1 MESEIGTVQPI
12 DIEREMRSA
21 YLDYAMSVIVS
32 RALPDARDG
41 LKPVQRRILYA
52 MQDLGLRPDR
62 AYKKSA
68 RIVGD
73 VLGKYHPHG
82 DSAVYSAMARM
93 AQDFSLRY
101 PVVDGHGNF
110 GSIDGDSPAAMR
122 YTEARLAEIAMELL
136 EDIDKGTVDWTDN
149 FDGSLEEPEVLPAR
163 LPNLLVNGSAGI
175 AVGMATNIPPHN
187 LNEVC
192 DAIAYLIDH
201 WNTPDVVTLDDL
213 MFRVKGPDFPT
224 GGVIVGRDGITQ
236 AYATGKGRI
245 TVRAKARIEE
255 MQGGRH
261 RIVVTEI
268 PYQLNKTTL
277 LERIAKLVRSDRL
290 MSISDLRDESDRRGL
305 RIIIEL
311 KRGTQPRKAL
321 NRLFKYT
328 PLQTTFGVQMMAIV
342 DREPQLLSLK
352 RALQRYV
359 EHRRNV
365 LTRRTRY
372 ELEKAEHRA
381 HILQGLLT
389 ALDHLDAVIQTIR
402 ESQDVATARERLID
416 RFSLTE
422 EQAEA
427 ILDMPLRR
435 LAALERKKI
444 EDEYAEL
451 TQRIAELEDLLA
463 SPKKILEL
471 IKQDLAELKE
481 TYGDER
487 RTRIVLGDAAL
498 DEEDLIAEEEV
509 FISITE
515 RGYIKRVP
523 MDVYRTQR
531 RGGRG
536 VIGVDTREEDAVL
549 HFFPAHTLDSILFF
563 SDKGK
568 VYQKRAYEIP
578 GAGRTAEGDLLVGL
592 ISLDADEHITSAI
605 AVSDFGEEG
614 YLTMVTRDGRV
625 KRTVLSEFE
634 SVRPSGLIAIR
645 LQAGPDGR
653 DELGWVRLTRGGQEL
668 ILVTEKGKALRF
680 RESEVRSMGRN
691 ARGVYAIKLTPG
703 DRVVGASIVDPE
715 ADLLIVTS
723 RGYGKRTS
731 LSAFRTQGRNTKGV
745 LCFKGASEGTVAA
758 AGVVHP
764 EDQITF
770 ITSGGIALRTHAREI
785 SRLGR
790 YARGVTI
797 MDLKPGD
804 EIASIA
810 VKTNSEP
817 EAEQEGET
825 NTGGGPELNH
835 GSETAS
841 DAASDTGSE
850 PD

>member
-1 MESEIGTVQPI
+1 
-12 DIEREMRSA
+12 MRSA

-82 DSAVYSAMARM
+82 DSAVYNAMARM

-101 PVVDGHGNF
+101 PLVDGHGNF

-122 YTEARLAEIAMELL
+122 YTEARLGQIATELL
-136 EDIDKGTVDWTDN
+136 QDIDKGTVDWVDN
-149 FDGSLEEPEVLPAR
+149 FDGSLQEPEVLPAR
-163 LPNLLVNGSAGI
+163 IPNLLVNGSAGI

-187 LNEVC
+187 LTEVC
-192 DAIAYLIDH
+192 DAVQHLIDH
-201 WNTPDVVTLDDL
+201 WSSPDEVSLDDL
-213 MFRVKGPDFPT
+213 MAHVKGPDFPT
-224 GGVIVGRDGITQ
+224 GGVIVGREGITQ
-236 AYATGKGRI
+236 AYATGRGRI
-245 TVRAKARIEE
+245 TVRARAEIEE
-255 MQGGRH
+255 MKGGRH

-290 MSISDLRDESDRRGL
+290 TSISDLRDESDRRGL
-305 RIIIEL
+305 SVIIEL

-342 DREPQLLSLK
+342 DNEPQLLSLK

-359 EHRRNV
+359 EHRQEV
-365 LTRRTRY
+365 LIRRTRY
-372 ELEKAEHRA
+372 ELEKAQRRA
-381 HILQGLLT
+381 HILEGLLI

-402 ESQDVATARERLID
+402 ESPDVSTARERLME
-416 RFSLTE
+416 RFTLTE

-435 LAALERKKI
+435 LAALERQKI
-444 EDEYAEL
+444 EDEYEELKAE
-451 TQRIAELEDLLA
+451 IAHLQDLLA
-463 SPKKILEL
+463 SPHKILQL
-471 IKQDLAELKE
+471 IKDDLTELKE

-487 RTRIVLGDAAL
+487 RTHIVRGEAELE
-498 DEEDLIAEEEV
+498 EEDLIAEEEI
-509 FISITE
+509 FISITQ

-536 VIGVDTREEDAVL
+536 VIGVDTREEDEVL

-578 GAGRTAEGDLLVGL
+578 EAGRTAEGDLLVGL
-592 ISLDADEHITSAI
+592 INLDADERITSAV
-605 AVSDFGEEG
+605 AVSDFEEEG
-614 YLTMVTRDGRV
+614 YLTMFTRQGRV

-634 SVRPSGLIAIR
+634 DVRPSGLIAIR
-645 LQAGPDGR
+645 LDDGPSGQ
-653 DELGWVRLTRGGQEL
+653 DELGWVRRTRGEQEL
-668 ILVTEKGKALRF
+668 IIVTEQGKALRF
-680 RESEVRSMGRN
+680 RENEARPMGRN
-691 ARGVYAIKLTPG
+691 AMGVYAIRLEPG
-703 DRVVGASIVDPE
+703 DRVVSASIVNPR
-715 ADLLIVTS
+715 ADLLIVTTK
-723 RGYGKRTS
+723 GYGKRTP
-731 LSAFRTQGRNTKGV
+731 LSAFRTQGRYTKGV
-745 LCFKGASEGTVAA
+745 LCFKGRNGGVVAE
-758 AGVVHP
+758 AGVVRP

-770 ITSGGIALRTHAREI
+770 ITTGGIALRTHAREI

-790 YARGVTI
+790 YSRGVTI

-804 EIASIA
+804 EIASMAIM
-810 VKTNSEP
+810 KESGPESEP
-817 EAEQEGET
+817 ETELEAQ
-825 NTGGGPELNH
+825 PE
-835 GSETAS
+835 
-841 DAASDTGSE
+841 D
-850 PD
+850 

>member
-810 VKTNSEP
+810 VKTNREP

>member
-1 MESEIGTVQPI
+1 MEAEIGTVQPI

-21 YLDYAMSVIVS
+21 YLDYAMSVIIS

-82 DSAVYSAMARM
+82 DSAVYNAMARM

-101 PVVDGHGNF
+101 PLVDGHGNF

-122 YTEARLAEIAMELL
+122 YTEARLDQIATELL
-136 EDIDKGTVDWTDN
+136 QDIDKGTVDWVDN
-149 FDGSLEEPEVLPAR
+149 FDGSLQEPEVLPAR

-187 LNEVC
+187 LTEVC
-192 DAIAYLIDH
+192 DAIALLIDH
-201 WNTPDVVTLDDL
+201 WGNPDEVTLDDL
-213 MFRVKGPDFPT
+213 MAHVKGPDFPT
-224 GGVIVGRDGITQ
+224 GGVIVGREGITQ
-236 AYATGKGRI
+236 TYATGRGRI
-245 TVRAKARIEE
+245 IVRAKTQIEE
-255 MQGGRH
+255 MDGGQH

-290 MSISDLRDESDRRGL
+290 TSISDLRDESDRRGL
-305 RIIIEL
+305 SIIIEL

-328 PLQTTFGVQMMAIV
+328 PLQTTFGAQMMAIV
-342 DREPQLLSLK
+342 DNEPQLLSLK

-359 EHRRNV
+359 DHRRDV
-365 LTRRTRY
+365 LIRRTQY
-372 ELEKAEHRA
+372 ELQKAQRRA
-381 HILQGLLT
+381 HILEGLLT

-402 ESQDVATARERLID
+402 ESPDVSTARERLIE
-416 RFSLTE
+416 RFALTE
-422 EQAEA
+422 MQAEA

-435 LAALERKKI
+435 LAALERQKI

-451 TQRIAELEDLLA
+451 SEEIARLQDLLA
-463 SPKKILEL
+463 SPHKILQL
-471 IKQDLAELKE
+471 IKDDLNDLKE
-481 TYGDER
+481 SYGDER
-487 RTRIVLGDAAL
+487 RTRIIHGDAEL
-498 DEEDLIAEEEV
+498 DEEDLIAEEEI

-536 VIGVDTREEDAVL
+536 VIGVDTREEDEVL

-578 GAGRTAEGDLLVGL
+578 SAGRTAEGDLLVGV
-592 ISLDADEHITSAI
+592 ISLDADERITSAI
-605 AVSDFGEEG
+605 AVSDFEEEG
-614 YLTMVTRDGRV
+614 YLTMFTRHGRV

-634 SVRPSGLIAIR
+634 DVRPSGLIAIR
-645 LQAGPDGR
+645 LEEGPFGQ
-653 DELGWVRLTRGGQEL
+653 DELGWVRRTEGAQEL
-668 ILVTEKGKALRF
+668 IVVTEQGQALRF
-680 RESEVRSMGRN
+680 RENEVRSVGRN
-691 ARGVYAIKLTPG
+691 AKGVYAINLAPG
-703 DRVVGASIVDPE
+703 DQVVSACIVDPK
-715 ADLLIVTS
+715 ADLLTVTTK
-723 RGYGKRTS
+723 GYGKRTP
-731 LSAFRTQGRNTKGV
+731 LSEFRTQGRYTKGV
-745 LCFKGASEGTVAA
+745 LCFRGKNAGGIAA

-770 ITSGGIALRTHAREI
+770 ITAGGIALRTHAKEI

-790 YARGVTI
+790 ATRGVTI

-804 EIASIA
+804 EIASMA
-810 VKTNSEP
+810 VMENDRTTP
-817 EAEQEGET
+817 GE
-825 NTGGGPELNH
+825 E
-835 GSETAS
+835 
-841 DAASDTGSE
+841 D
-850 PD
+850 

>member
-1 MESEIGTVQPI
+1 MEAEIGTVEPI

-82 DSAVYSAMARM
+82 DAAVYNAMARM

-101 PVVDGHGNF
+101 PLVDGHGNF

-122 YTEARLAEIAMELL
+122 YTEARLAESAMELL
-136 EDIDKGTVDWTDN
+136 EDIDKGTIDWVDN
-149 FDGSLEEPEVLPAR
+149 FDGSMEEPEVLPAR
-163 LPNLLVNGSAGI
+163 LPNLLVNGSSGI

-192 DAIAYLIDH
+192 DAIDYLIDH
-201 WNTPDVVTLDDL
+201 WDTPDQVTLDDL
-213 MFRVKGPDFPT
+213 MERVKGPDFPT
-224 GGVIVGRDGITQ
+224 GGVIVGRDGISQ
-236 AYATGKGRI
+236 AYATGRGRI
-245 TVRAKARIEE
+245 TVRARAKIEE
-255 MQGGRH
+255 MGTGRH

-290 MSISDLRDESDRRGL
+290 TSISDLRDESDRRGL
-305 RIIIEL
+305 SIIIEL

-321 NRLFKYT
+321 NRLYKYT
-328 PLQTTFGVQMMAIV
+328 PLQATFGVQMMAIV

-359 EHRRNV
+359 EHRREV
-365 LTRRTRY
+365 IVRRTRY
-372 ELEKAEHRA
+372 ELEKAQRRA
-381 HILQGLLT
+381 HILEGLLI

-402 ESQDVATARERLID
+402 QSPDVGTARERLME

-435 LAALERKKI
+435 LAALERQKI

-451 TQRIAELEDLLA
+451 TKRIAELQDLLA
-463 SPKKILEL
+463 SPHRILQV
-471 IKQDLAELKE
+471 IKDDLADLKE
-481 TYGDER
+481 AYGDER
-487 RTRIVLGDAAL
+487 RTRIMTGDAEL
-498 DEEDLIAEEEV
+498 EEEDLIAEEEV

-536 VIGVDTREEDAVL
+536 VIGVDTREEDEVL

-592 ISLDADEHITSAI
+592 ISLDADEHITSAV
-605 AVSDFGEEG
+605 AVSNFDEEG
-614 YLTMVTRDGRV
+614 YLTMFTREGRV

-634 SVRPSGLIAIR
+634 DVRPSGLIAIR
-645 LQAGPDGR
+645 LEDGPEGQ
-653 DELGWVRLTRGGQEL
+653 DELGWVRRTLGGQEL
-668 ILVTEKGKALRF
+668 IVVTEKGQALRF
-680 RESEVRSMGRN
+680 RENEIRPVGRN
-691 ARGVYAIKLTPG
+691 AMGVYAIKLKPG
-703 DRVVGASIVDPE
+703 DRVVSASIVDPE
-715 ADLLIVTS
+715 ADLLTVTS
-723 RGYGKRTS
+723 RGFGKRTPM
-731 LSAFRTQGRNTKGV
+731 SAFRTQGRYTRGV
-745 LCFKGASEGTVAA
+745 LCFRGANAGMIAA
-758 AGVVHP
+758 AGIVHP

-770 ITSGGIALRTHAREI
+770 ITTGGIALRTRAREI
-785 SRLGR
+785 SRMGR
-790 YARGVTI
+790 ATRGVTI

-804 EIASIA
+804 EIASMA
-810 VKTNSEP
+810 VMRNNEP
-817 EAEQEGET
+817 EAVPEADDVPRPPDSQEARSPTQGEE
-825 NTGGGPELNH
+825 G
-835 GSETAS
+835 
-841 DAASDTGSE
+841 
-850 PD
+850 

>member
-1 MESEIGTVQPI
+1 LEADIGTVQPI
-12 DIEREMRSA
+12 DIEREMRDA

-52 MQDLGLRPDR
+52 MEDLGLRPDR

-82 DSAVYSAMARM
+82 DSAVYNAMARM

-101 PVVDGHGNF
+101 PLVDGHGNF

-122 YTEARLAEIAMELL
+122 YTEARLDQIATELL
-136 EDIDKGTVDWTDN
+136 QDIDKGTVDWIDN

-187 LNEVC
+187 LCEVC
-192 DAIAYLIDH
+192 DATQHLIGH
-201 WNTPDVVTLDDL
+201 WGAPDEVTLDDL
-213 MFRVKGPDFPT
+213 MAHVKGPDFPT

-236 AYATGKGRI
+236 AYATGRGRI
-245 TVRAKARIEE
+245 TVRAKAKIEE
-255 MQGGRH
+255 MDGGRH

-277 LERIAKLVRSDRL
+277 LERIAKLVRADRL
-290 MSISDLRDESDRRGL
+290 TSISDLRDESDRRGL
-305 RIIIEL
+305 SIIIEL
-311 KRGTQPRKAL
+311 KHGTQPRKAL

-342 DREPQLLSLK
+342 DNEPQLLSLK

-359 EHRRNV
+359 EHRRYV
-365 LTRRTRY
+365 LIRRTRH
-372 ELEKAEHRA
+372 ELDKAQRRA
-381 HILQGLLT
+381 HILEGLLT

-402 ESQDVATARERLID
+402 QSPDVSTARERLME
-416 RFSLTE
+416 RFELTE
-422 EQAEA
+422 MQAEA

-435 LAALERKKI
+435 LAALERQKI
-444 EDEYAEL
+444 EEEYAEL
-451 TQRIAELEDLLA
+451 TDQIARLQDLLA
-463 SPKKILEL
+463 SPHKILEL
-471 IKQDLAELKE
+471 IKDDLDDLKD

-487 RTRIVLGDAAL
+487 RTRIVPGDAEL
-498 DEEDLIAEEEV
+498 EEEDLIAEEEV
-509 FISITE
+509 FISITGH
-515 RGYIKRVP
+515 GYIKRVP

-536 VIGVDTREEDAVL
+536 VIGVDTREEDEVL

-578 GAGRTAEGDLLVGL
+578 SAGRTAEGDLLVGL
-592 ISLDADEHITSAI
+592 INLDADERITSAI
-605 AVSDFGEEG
+605 AVSDFEEDG
-614 YLTMVTRDGRV
+614 YLTMFTRHGRV
-625 KRTVLSEFE
+625 KRTLLSEFE
-634 SVRPSGLIAIR
+634 DVRPSGLIAIR
-645 LQAGPDGR
+645 LEDGPSGR
-653 DELGWVRLTRGGQEL
+653 DELGWVRRTRGGQEL
-668 ILVTEKGKALRF
+668 IVVTKKGQALRF
-680 RESEVRSMGRN
+680 RESEVRAIGRAAMGVN
-691 ARGVYAIKLTPG
+691 AIALNPG
-703 DRVVGASIVDPE
+703 DRVVSACVVDPK
-715 ADLLIVTS
+715 ADLLTVTTKA
-723 RGYGKRTS
+723 YGKRTP
-731 LSAFRTQGRNTKGV
+731 LSEFRTQGRYTRGV
-745 LCFKGASEGTVAA
+745 LCYKGEKAGTVAA
-758 AGVVHP
+758 ASVVHP

-770 ITSGGIALRTHAREI
+770 ITAGGIALRTLAREI

-790 YARGVTI
+790 PTRGVMI

-804 EIASIA
+804 EIASMA
-810 VKTNSEP
+810 VM
-817 EAEQEGET
+817 EGDD
-825 NTGGGPELNH
+825 P
-835 GSETAS
+835 
-841 DAASDTGSE
+841 DPDTE
-850 PD
+850 D

>member
-1 MESEIGTVQPI
+1 LEADIGTVQPI

-82 DSAVYSAMARM
+82 DSAVYNAMARM

-101 PVVDGHGNF
+101 PLVDGHGNF

-122 YTEARLAEIAMELL
+122 YTEARLDQIATELL
-136 EDIDKGTVDWTDN
+136 QDIDKGTVDWVDN
-149 FDGSLEEPEVLPAR
+149 FDGSLQEPEVLPAR

-187 LNEVC
+187 LTEVC
-192 DAIAYLIDH
+192 EATAHLIDH
-201 WNTPDVVTLDDL
+201 WERPDEVTLDDL
-213 MFRVKGPDFPT
+213 MAYVKGPDFPT
-224 GGVIVGRDGITQ
+224 GGVIVGREGITQ
-236 AYATGKGRI
+236 AYATGRGRI
-245 TVRAKARIEE
+245 IVRAKTTIEE
-255 MQGGRH
+255 MDGGRH

-290 MSISDLRDESDRRGL
+290 TSISDLRDESDRRGL
-305 RIIIEL
+305 SIIIEL

-328 PLQTTFGVQMMAIV
+328 PLQTTFGAQMMAIV
-342 DREPQLLSLK
+342 DNEPQLLSLK

-359 EHRRNV
+359 EHRRDV
-365 LTRRTRY
+365 LIRRARH
-372 ELEKAEHRA
+372 ELEKAQRRA
-381 HILQGLLT
+381 HILKGLLI

-402 ESQDVATARERLID
+402 ESPDVSTARERLMN
-416 RFSLTE
+416 RFTLTE
-422 EQAEA
+422 MQAEA

-435 LAALERKKI
+435 LAALERQKI
-444 EDEYAEL
+444 ENEYAEL
-451 TQRIAELEDLLA
+451 NDLIAELQDLLA
-463 SPKKILEL
+463 SPHKILQL
-471 IKQDLAELKE
+471 IKDDLADLKE

-487 RTRIVLGDAAL
+487 RTRLVRGDAEL
-498 DEEDLIAEEEV
+498 EEEDLIAEEEV

-536 VIGVDTREEDAVL
+536 VIGVDTREEDEVL

-578 GAGRTAEGDLLVGL
+578 SAGRTAEGDLLVGL
-592 ISLDADEHITSAI
+592 ISLDADERITSAI
-605 AVSDFGEEG
+605 AVSDFEEEG
-614 YLTMVTRDGRV
+614 YLTMFTRQGRV
-625 KRTVLSEFE
+625 KRTALSEFKD
-634 SVRPSGLIAIR
+634 VRPSGLIAIR
-645 LQAGPDGR
+645 LEATPSGHDQ
-653 DELGWVRLTRGGQEL
+653 LGWVRRTRGRQEL
-668 ILVTEKGKALRF
+668 IVVTEQGQALRF
-680 RESEVRSMGRN
+680 RESEARPVGRN
-691 ARGVYAIKLTPG
+691 AMGVYAIKLEPG
-703 DRVVGASIVDPE
+703 DRVVSARIVDPK
-715 ADLLIVTS
+715 ADLLTVTKK
-723 RGYGKRTS
+723 GYGKRTP
-731 LSAFRTQGRNTKGV
+731 LSEFRTQGRYTKGV
-745 LCFKGASEGTVAA
+745 LCFKGKHAGTLAA

-770 ITSGGIALRTHAREI
+770 ITAGGIALRTHAKEI

-790 YARGVTI
+790 ATRGVMI

-804 EIASIA
+804 EIASMA
-810 VKTNSEP
+810 VMESRDPEP
-817 EAEQEGET
+817 ETGELT
-825 NTGGGPELNH
+825 DG
-835 GSETAS
+835 
-841 DAASDTGSE
+841 
-850 PD
+850 

>member
-1 MESEIGTVQPI
+1 MEANTGTVHPI

-62 AYKKSA
+62 AYKKCA

-82 DSAVYSAMARM
+82 DTAVYNAMARM

-122 YTEARLAEIAMELL
+122 YTEARLDQIATELL
-136 EDIDKGTVDWTDN
+136 QDIDKGTVDWIDN
-149 FDGSLEEPEVLPAR
+149 FDGSLQEPEVLPAR

-187 LNEVC
+187 LSEVC
-192 DAIAYLIDH
+192 DAAAHLIDH
-201 WNTPDVVTLDDL
+201 WDAPDDVTLDDL
-213 MFRVKGPDFPT
+213 MTHVKGPDFPT

-236 AYATGKGRI
+236 AYATGRGRI
-245 TVRAKARIEE
+245 IVRAKTRIEE
-255 MQGGRH
+255 MDGGRH

-290 MSISDLRDESDRRGL
+290 TSISDLRDESDRRGL
-305 RIIIEL
+305 SIIIEL

-328 PLQTTFGVQMMAIV
+328 PLQTTFGAQMMAIV
-342 DREPQLLSLK
+342 DNEPQLLSLK

-359 EHRRNV
+359 EHRRDV
-365 LTRRTRY
+365 IIRRTQY
-372 ELEKAEHRA
+372 ELEKAQRRA
-381 HILQGLLT
+381 HILEGLLT

-402 ESQDVATARERLID
+402 QSPDVSTARERLME
-416 RFSLTE
+416 RFTLTE
-422 EQAEA
+422 MQAEA

-435 LAALERKKI
+435 LAALERQKI
-444 EDEYAEL
+444 EDEYADL
-451 TQRIAELEDLLA
+451 SDAIAHLQDLLA
-463 SPKKILEL
+463 SPHKILQL
-471 IKQDLAELKE
+471 IKDDLADLKE
-481 TYGDER
+481 TYGDKR
-487 RTRIVLGDAAL
+487 RTRIVRGDAEL
-498 DEEDLIAEEEV
+498 EEEDLIAEEEV

-523 MDVYRTQR
+523 MEVYRTQR

-536 VIGVDTREEDAVL
+536 VIGVDTREKDEVL

-578 GAGRTAEGDLLVGL
+578 SAGRTAEGDLLVGL

-605 AVSDFGEEG
+605 AVADFEEAG
-614 YLTMVTRDGRV
+614 YLAMFTREGRV

-634 SVRPSGLIAIR
+634 DVRPSGLIAIR
-645 LQAGPDGR
+645 LEDGPSGQ
-653 DELGWVRLTRGGQEL
+653 DELGWVRRTQGGQEL
-668 ILVTEKGKALRF
+668 IVVTEQGQALRF
-680 RESEVRSMGRN
+680 RENEVRPVGRN
-691 ARGVYAIKLTPG
+691 AMGVYAIRLQPG
-703 DRVVGASIVDPE
+703 DRVVSACIVDPE
-715 ADLLIVTS
+715 ADLLTVTTT
-723 RGYGKRTS
+723 GYGKRTP
-731 LSAFRTQGRNTKGV
+731 LSAFRTQGRYTKGV
-745 LCFKGASEGTVAA
+745 LCFRGKNAGVIAA
-758 AGVVHP
+758 AEVVRP

-770 ITSGGIALRTHAREI
+770 ITAGGIALRTHAREI

-790 YARGVTI
+790 ATRGVTI

-804 EIASIA
+804 EIASMAIMESSRPE
-810 VKTNSEP
+810 SEV
-817 EAEQEGET
+817 EE
-825 NTGGGPELNH
+825 
-835 GSETAS
+835 
-841 DAASDTGSE
+841 
-850 PD
+850 

>member
-1 MESEIGTVQPI
+1 MEADIGTVQPI

-82 DSAVYSAMARM
+82 DSAVYNAMARM

-101 PVVDGHGNF
+101 PLVDGHGNF

-122 YTEARLAEIAMELL
+122 YTEARLDQIATELL
-136 EDIDKGTVDWTDN
+136 QDIDKGTVDWVDN
-149 FDGSLEEPEVLPAR
+149 FDGSMQEPEVLPAR

-187 LNEVC
+187 LIEVC
-192 DAIAYLIDH
+192 EAAAHLIDH
-201 WNTPDVVTLDDL
+201 WETPDEVTLDDL
-213 MFRVKGPDFPT
+213 MAHVEGPDFPT

-236 AYATGKGRI
+236 AYATGRGRI
-245 TVRAKARIEE
+245 IVRAKTRIEE
-255 MQGGRH
+255 MDGGRH

-277 LERIAKLVRSDRL
+277 LERIAKLVRSNRL
-290 MSISDLRDESDRRGL
+290 TSISDLRDESDRRGL
-305 RIIIEL
+305 SIIIEL

-328 PLQTTFGVQMMAIV
+328 PLQTTFGAQMMAIV
-342 DREPQLLSLK
+342 DNEPQLLSLK

-359 EHRRNV
+359 EHRHDV
-365 LTRRTRY
+365 LIRRTQH
-372 ELEKAEHRA
+372 ELEKAQRRA
-381 HILQGLLT
+381 HILEGLLT

-402 ESQDVATARERLID
+402 QSPDVSTARERLME
-416 RFSLTE
+416 RFTLTE
-422 EQAEA
+422 MQTEA

-435 LAALERKKI
+435 LAALERQKI
-444 EDEYAEL
+444 EEEYAGL
-451 TQRIAELEDLLA
+451 KDQIAHLQDLLD
-463 SPKKILEL
+463 SPHKILQL
-471 IKQDLAELKE
+471 IKDDLTDLKE
-481 TYGDER
+481 AYGDER
-487 RTRIVLGDAAL
+487 RTRIVRGDAELA
-498 DEEDLIAEEEV
+498 EEDLIAEEEV

-536 VIGVDTREEDAVL
+536 VIGVDTRDEDEVI
-549 HFFPAHTLDSILFF
+549 HFLPAHTLDSMLFF
-563 SDKGK
+563 SDRGK

-578 GAGRTAEGDLLVGL
+578 SAGRTAEGDLLVGL
-592 ISLDADEHITSAI
+592 INLDADERITSAI
-605 AVSDFGEEG
+605 AVSDFEEEG
-614 YLTMVTRDGRV
+614 YLTMFTQWGRV

-634 SVRPSGLIAIR
+634 DVRPSGLIAIR
-645 LQAGPDGR
+645 LESGLSGQ
-653 DELGWVRLTRGGQEL
+653 DELGWVRRTQGRQEL
-668 ILVTEKGKALRF
+668 IVVTEQGQALRF
-680 RESEVRSMGRN
+680 RESTVRPVGRN
-691 ARGVYAIKLTPG
+691 ALGVYAIRLEPG
-703 DRVVGASIVDPE
+703 DRVVSACIVDPK
-715 ADLLIVTS
+715 ADLLTVTTK
-723 RGYGKRTS
+723 GYGKRTP
-731 LSAFRTQGRNTKGV
+731 LSGFRTQGRYTKGV
-745 LCFKGASEGTVAA
+745 LCFKGKNAGVVAA
-758 AGVVHP
+758 AGMVHP

-770 ITSGGIALRTHAREI
+770 ITTGGIALRTHAREI

-790 YARGVTI
+790 ATRGVKI

-804 EIASIA
+804 EIASMA
-810 VKTNSEP
+810 VMENS
-817 EAEQEGET
+817 
-825 NTGGGPELNH
+825 GPE
-835 GSETAS
+835 SET
-841 DAASDTGSE
+841 E
-850 PD
+850 I

>member
-1 MESEIGTVQPI
+1 MEADIGTVQPI

-82 DSAVYSAMARM
+82 DSAVYNAMARM

-101 PVVDGHGNF
+101 PLVDGHGNF

-122 YTEARLAEIAMELL
+122 YTEARLDQIAMELL
-136 EDIDKGTVDWTDN
+136 QDIDKGTVDWVDN
-149 FDGSLEEPEVLPAR
+149 FDGSLQEPEVLPAR

-187 LNEVC
+187 LTEVC
-192 DAIAYLIDH
+192 DAIVHLVDH
-201 WNTPDVVTLDDL
+201 WGSPDEVSLDDL
-213 MFRVKGPDFPT
+213 MAHVKGPDFPT
-224 GGVIVGRDGITQ
+224 GGVIVGREGITQ
-236 AYATGKGRI
+236 AYATGRGRI
-245 TVRAKARIEE
+245 TVRAKTKIEE
-255 MQGGRH
+255 MDGGRH

-290 MSISDLRDESDRRGL
+290 TSISDLRDESDRRGL
-305 RIIIEL
+305 TIIIEL

-342 DREPQLLSLK
+342 DNEPQLLSLK

-359 EHRRNV
+359 EHRRDV
-365 LTRRTRY
+365 LIRRTQY
-372 ELEKAEHRA
+372 ELEKAQRRA
-381 HILQGLLT
+381 HILEGLLI

-402 ESQDVATARERLID
+402 QSPDVSTARERLME
-416 RFSLTE
+416 RFTLTE

-435 LAALERKKI
+435 LAALERQKI

-451 TQRIAELEDLLA
+451 KTEIAHLQDLLA
-463 SPKKILEL
+463 SPHKILQL
-471 IKQDLAELKE
+471 VKDDLFDLKE

-487 RTRIVLGDAAL
+487 RTRIVRGDAEL
-498 DEEDLIAEEEV
+498 EEEDLIAEEEV

-536 VIGVDTREEDAVL
+536 VIGVDTREEDEVL

-578 GAGRTAEGDLLVGL
+578 SAGRTAEGDLLVGL
-592 ISLDADEHITSAI
+592 ISLDADERITSAI
-605 AVSDFGEEG
+605 AVSDFEEEG
-614 YLTMVTRDGRV
+614 YLTMFTHRGRV
-625 KRTVLSEFE
+625 KRTALSEFE
-634 SVRPSGLIAIR
+634 DVRPSGLIAIR
-645 LQAGPDGR
+645 LEDGPPGQDR
-653 DELGWVRLTRGGQEL
+653 LERVRRTRGEQEL
-668 ILVTEKGKALRF
+668 IIVTEQGQALRF
-680 RESEVRSMGRN
+680 REREVRPMGRN
-691 ARGVYAIKLTPG
+691 AMGVYAIKLGPG
-703 DRVVGASIVDPE
+703 DRVVSADVVEPE
-715 ADLLIVTS
+715 ADLLVVSTK
-723 RGYGKRTS
+723 GYGKRTP
-731 LSAFRTQGRNTKGV
+731 LTAFRTQGRYTKGV
-745 LCFKGASEGTVAA
+745 LCFKGKNAGVVAA
-758 AGVVHP
+758 AGVAHQ

-770 ITSGGIALRTHAREI
+770 ITTGGIALRTDAKEI

-790 YARGVTI
+790 VARGVTV

-804 EIASIA
+804 EIASMAIMEDSGA
-810 VKTNSEP
+810 EP
-817 EAEQEGET
+817 EIEESQEVT
-825 NTGGGPELNH
+825 
-835 GSETAS
+835 
-841 DAASDTGSE
+841 
-850 PD
+850 

>member
-1 MESEIGTVQPI
+1 MEANVGTVQPI
-12 DIEREMRSA
+12 DIEREMRDA

-52 MQDLGLRPDR
+52 MQDLGLQPDR

-82 DSAVYSAMARM
+82 DSAVYNAMARM

-101 PVVDGHGNF
+101 PLVDGHGNF
-110 GSIDGDSPAAMR
+110 GSIDGDNPAAMR
-122 YTEARLAEIAMELL
+122 YTEARLSKIATELL
-136 EDIDKGTVDWTDN
+136 DDIDKGTVDWIDN
-149 FDGSLEEPEVLPAR
+149 FDGSLQEPDVLPAR

-187 LNEVC
+187 LSEVC
-192 DAIAYLIDH
+192 DAAAHLIDH
-201 WNTPDVVTLDDL
+201 WDTPDDVTLDDL
-213 MFRVKGPDFPT
+213 MAHVKGPDFPT
-224 GGVIVGRDGITQ
+224 GGVVVGRDGITQ
-236 AYATGKGRI
+236 AYATGRGRI
-245 TVRAKARIEE
+245 TVRAKARVEE
-255 MQGGRH
+255 RDNGLH
-261 RIVVTEI
+261 RIIVTEI

-290 MSISDLRDESDRRGL
+290 TSISDLRDESDRRGL
-305 RIIIEL
+305 SIIIEL

-342 DREPQLLSLK
+342 DKEPQLLSLK

-359 EHRRNV
+359 DHRRDV
-365 LTRRTRY
+365 LIRRTQH
-372 ELEKAEHRA
+372 ELEKAQRRA
-381 HILQGLLT
+381 HILEGLLI

-402 ESQDVATARERLID
+402 QSPDVGTARERLIE
-416 RFSLTE
+416 RFTLTE

-435 LAALERKKI
+435 LAALERQKI

-451 TQRIAELEDLLA
+451 TEHIADLQYILA
-463 SPKKILEL
+463 SPQKILAL
-471 IKQDLAELKE
+471 IKDDLRDLKE
-481 TYGDER
+481 AYGDAR
-487 RTRIVLGDAAL
+487 RTRIVRGEAEL

-536 VIGVDTREEDAVL
+536 VIGVDTREEDEVI
-549 HFFPAHTLDSILFF
+549 HFFPADTLDSVLFF

-568 VYQKRAYEIP
+568 VYHKRAYEIP
-578 GAGRTAEGDLLVGL
+578 SAGRTAEGDLLVGL
-592 ISLDADEHITSAI
+592 ISLDADERITSAI
-605 AVSDFGEEG
+605 AVSDFEEEG
-614 YLTMVTRDGRV
+614 YLAMFTRQGRV
-625 KRTVLSEFE
+625 KRTPLSEFE
-634 SVRPSGLIAIR
+634 DVRPSGLIAIR
-645 LQAGPDGR
+645 LETRASGK

-668 ILVTEKGKALRF
+668 IVVTEHGQALRF
-680 RESEVRSMGRN
+680 RENEVRSMGRD
-691 ARGVYAIKLTPG
+691 AMGVYAIKLQSD
-703 DRVVGASIVDPE
+703 DRVVSACVVDPQ
-715 ADLLIVTS
+715 ADLLTITTK
-723 RGYGKRTS
+723 GYGKRTP
-731 LSAFRTQGRNTKGV
+731 LRNFRTQRRYTKGV
-745 LCFKGASEGTVAA
+745 LCFKGENAGVIAA

-770 ITSGGIALRTHAREI
+770 VTAGGIALRTQAGEI

-790 YARGVTI
+790 ATRGVTI

-804 EIASIA
+804 EIASMAILE
-810 VKTNSEP
+810 NSKS
-817 EAEQEGET
+817 EA
-825 NTGGGPELNH
+825 
-835 GSETAS
+835 GS
-841 DAASDTGSE
+841 
-850 PD
+850 

>member
-1 MESEIGTVQPI
+1 LEADIGTVQPI
-12 DIEREMRSA
+12 DIEREMRNA

-82 DSAVYSAMARM
+82 DSAVYNAMARM

-101 PVVDGHGNF
+101 PLVDGHGNF

-122 YTEARLAEIAMELL
+122 YTEARLDQIATELL
-136 EDIDKGTVDWTDN
+136 QDIDKGTVDWVDN
-149 FDGSLEEPEVLPAR
+149 FDGSMQEPEVLPAR

-187 LNEVC
+187 LADVC
-192 DAIAYLIDH
+192 DATAHLIDH
-201 WNTPDVVTLDDL
+201 WDAPDAVTLDDL
-213 MFRVKGPDFPT
+213 MTHVKGPDFPT
-224 GGVIVGRDGITQ
+224 GGVIVGREGITQ
-236 AYATGKGRI
+236 AYATGRGRI
-245 TVRAKARIEE
+245 IVRAMAKIEE
-255 MQGGRH
+255 MDGGRH

-290 MSISDLRDESDRRGL
+290 TSISDLRDESDRRGL
-305 RIIIEL
+305 SIIIEL

-342 DREPQLLSLK
+342 DNEPQLLSLK

-359 EHRRNV
+359 KHRRDV
-365 LTRRTRY
+365 LIRRTQH
-372 ELEKAEHRA
+372 ELEKAQRRA
-381 HILQGLLT
+381 HILEGLLT

-402 ESQDVATARERLID
+402 QSPDANTARERLME
-416 RFSLTE
+416 RFTLTE
-422 EQAEA
+422 MQAEA

-435 LAALERKKI
+435 LAALERQKI
-444 EDEYAEL
+444 EDEYGAL
-451 TQRIAELEDLLA
+451 KDQIAHLKDLLA
-463 SPKKILEL
+463 SPHKILQL
-471 IKQDLAELKE
+471 IKDDLAELKE

-487 RTRIVLGDAAL
+487 RTQIVRGDAEL
-498 DEEDLIAEEEV
+498 EEEDLIAEEEV

-515 RGYIKRVP
+515 RGYTKRVP

-536 VIGVDTREEDAVL
+536 VIGVDTRDEDGVL

-578 GAGRTAEGDLLVGL
+578 SAGRTAEGDLLVGL
-592 ISLDADEHITSAI
+592 VSLDADERITSVL
-605 AVSDFGEEG
+605 AVSDFEEEG
-614 YLTMVTRDGRV
+614 YLTMFTRNGRV

-634 SVRPSGLIAIR
+634 NVRPSGLIAIR
-645 LQAGPDGR
+645 LETEPSGQ
-653 DELGWVRLTRGGQEL
+653 DELGWVRRTHGRQEL
-668 ILVTEKGKALRF
+668 IVVTEQGQALRF
-680 RESEVRSMGRN
+680 RESTVRPVGRN
-691 ARGVYAIKLTPG
+691 AMGVYAMKLKPG
-703 DRVVGASIVDPE
+703 DRVVSACIVDPE
-715 ADLLIVTS
+715 ADLLTVTTK
-723 RGYGKRTS
+723 GYGKRTPVS
-731 LSAFRTQGRNTKGV
+731 EFRTRGRYTRGV
-745 LCFKGASEGTVAA
+745 LCFKGKNAGVIAA

-770 ITSGGIALRTHAREI
+770 ITAGGIALRTHAREI

-790 YARGVTI
+790 ATRGVMI

-804 EIASIA
+804 EIASMAIME
-810 VKTNSEP
+810 NS
-817 EAEQEGET
+817 
-825 NTGGGPELNH
+825 GPA
-835 GSETAS
+835 SETEA
-841 DAASDTGSE
+841 
-850 PD
+850 